1 MTKAQ
6 LRKRRIQAQDLT
18 KSKMDQRDLS
28 IACNRLRDLDGII
41 EKLDFS
47 KLNQQETRF
56 LMKLKTEFWWKVQNF
71 WDEAH
76 REVIIDLL
84 VSLDETRAELK
95 QLKNTTK

>member
-47 KLNQQETRF
+47 KLSQQETRF
-56 LMKLKTEFWWKVQNF
+56 LMKLKTEFWWKVQSF

-84 VSLDETRAELK
+84 VSLDETRAELR

>member
-1 MTKAQ
+1 MTNAQ
-6 LRKRRIQAQDLT
+6 MRKRRIQANDLAQ
-18 KSKMDQRDLS
+18 SRMDQSDLS

-41 EKLDFS
+41 EKVDFS
-47 KLNQQETRF
+47 KLNQKETRF
-56 LMKLKTEFWWKVQNF
+56 LMKLKTEYWWNVQRF

-95 QLKNTTK
+95 KLKNINK

>member
-56 LMKLKTEFWWKVQNF
+56 LMKLKTEFWWKVQSF

-84 VSLDETRAELK
+84 VSLDETRAELR